1 MLYHC
6 RRVTAFLAWT
16 LLPAV
21 VLAQNAAN
29 PSLQPAAPAALPP
42 PTALPMPALSGL
54 NQSNPFDPA
63 RKLWPERVPP
73 VPPPPP
79 PAPVTEEDLSVYG
92 VVMAGGVQKALLK
105 LGKRFSSVPVGSS
118 GLASVSVGAQL
129 GEFVLAQV
137 QADQVLLEAP
147 GGRQWI
153 RFGPK
158 ADRQGTPPPLKLAQP
173 GGGNFPGQ
181 VPAGGADAV
190 AAVPAAPPG
199 SGASAPPV
207 QAVAASPGATPGAA
221 PAPVAMG
228 GLGAALAA
236 ALANQAAQQ
245 PPLNVPA
252 AAPGVNPF
260 EALLQQQNKG
270 R

>member
-6 RRVTAFLAWT
+6 GRAAGSLALV
-16 LLPAV
+16 LLPAIV
-21 VLAQNAAN
+21 CAQNATNAT
-29 PSLQPAAPAALPP
+29 LQPAAPATVPKAV
-42 PTALPMPALSGL
+42 ALPMPALGGL

-63 RKLWPERVPP
+63 RKLWPERVAP
-73 VPPPPP
+73 VAPPPA

-153 RFGPK
+153 RFGTK
-158 ADRQGTPPPLKLAQP
+158 ADRQGAPASLKLGQP
-173 GGGNFPGQ
+173 GSGNFPGLA
-181 VPAGGADAV
+181 PAGSAEAGGAPPPQGFNAPPPAQ
-190 AAVPAAPPG
+190 AAV
-199 SGASAPPV
+199 
-207 QAVAASPGATPGAA
+207 ASPGAVPGAVA
-221 PAPVAMG
+221 PAATPVAMG
-228 GLGAALAA
+228 GLGAALAS